1 MSLPWILFIVLTASG
16 ILMAALH
23 FLYASPQTDAYKI
36 YANRPRRL
44 PWPRLARNVVPNTI
58 FSGLLTVGV
67 SLGLRAWLIR
77 EGAVELDLPG
87 LLDMGYEIVATL
99 LLYDFLYYLMHR
111 YLFHEWKLLRAVHV
125 VHHTNKY
132 PTSFESLYVHPLENA
147 MGVGLLMICL
157 AVVGPVSLPA
167 FAVILFL
174 YSFLNLVIHSGLDFS
189 RPGLRA
195 VGFMARKH
203 ARHHS
208 SMRAGNYA
216 SITPLPD
223 WLFGTHE

>member
-16 ILMAALH
+16 ILMAALQL
-23 FLYASPQTDAYKI
+23 LYASPATDAYKI

-44 PWPRLARNVVPNTI
+44 PWAKLARNVVPNTI
-58 FSGLLTVGV
+58 LSGLLAVGV
-67 SLGLRAWLIR
+67 TLGLRGLLIR
-77 EGAVELDLPG
+77 EGAGEVA
-87 LLDMGYEIVATL
+87 LLEAAYEIVATL
-99 LLYDFLYYLMHR
+99 LLYDFLYYFMHR

-132 PTSFESLYVHPLENA
+132 PTAFESLYVHPLENA
-147 MGVGLLMICL
+147 MGLGLLMFCL
-157 AVVGPVSLPA
+157 AAVGPVSVPA
-167 FAVILFL
+167 FAVIFFL
-174 YSFLNLVIHSGLDFS
+174 YSFLNLVIHSGLDFA